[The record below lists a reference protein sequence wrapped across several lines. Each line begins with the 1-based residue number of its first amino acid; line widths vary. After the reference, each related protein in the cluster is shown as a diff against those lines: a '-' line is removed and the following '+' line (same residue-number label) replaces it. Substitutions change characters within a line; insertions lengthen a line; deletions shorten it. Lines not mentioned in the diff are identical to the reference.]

1 MFFFFQAEDGI
12 RDGRVTGVQTC
23 ALPISYGGYYYVNFF
38 NSNDKYLNF
47 ANIDNALLVTG
58 TAAAPVCIS
67 GPPCVPY
74 NIFRDA
80 GVTNQQLQYLYIAGT
95 GAGSYTMRTMHAEVT
110 GDLSHYGVTVPTAHD
125 GIGINLGWDRKSTRL

>member
-23 ALPISYGGYYYVNFF
+23 ALPISYGGYYYVSFF
-38 NSNDKYLNF
+38 NSNDRYLNF

-67 GPPCVPY
+67 GPPCRSEERRVGKECRSRRSRVHH
-74 NIFRDA
+74 NDGMRRDRPLTY
-80 GVTNQQLQYLYIAGT
+80 VCRGT
-95 GAGSYTMRTMHAEVT
+95 RRM
-110 GDLSHYGVTVPTAHD
+110 
-125 GIGINLGWDRKSTRL
+125 